1 MIKRLDKISMISVN
15 KVNPELHSISKTLN
29 QRDKLNQLF
38 LSVKNLRKYRIK
50 IEKRKEKIKRL
61 YE

>member
-15 KVNPELHSISKTLN
+15 KVNPEL
-29 QRDKLNQLF
+29 QRSKLNQLF

-61 YE
+61 YDYE